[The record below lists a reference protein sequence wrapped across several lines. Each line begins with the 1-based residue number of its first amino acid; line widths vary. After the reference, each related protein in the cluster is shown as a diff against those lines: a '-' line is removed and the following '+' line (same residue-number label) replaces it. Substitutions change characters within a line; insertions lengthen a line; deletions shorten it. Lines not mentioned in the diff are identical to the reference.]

1 MATRLPSLDATPR
14 PMNRHDARD
23 LEILTAI
30 EEGRPLSQRAL
41 AERLGIALGLV
52 NLYLRRLSRKGYVKI
67 TEFGS
72 KPSTRKRLRYLLTP
86 KGLAEKSR
94 LTYEHMAYALRLYQR
109 ARQTLRESLSLLPD
123 RDAKRVALC
132 GAGEAAEL
140 AYLTL
145 RELGLEPVGVFD
157 REAGAT
163 FLGYTVRPLTDL
175 SVEALDV
182 VVLASFAPPEA
193 DVTALT
199 ALGVPR
205 ERIVTLRRQPDAAL
219 RAR

>member
-1 MATRLPSLDATPR
+1 MD
-14 PMNRHDARD
+14 RHDARD

-30 EEGRPLSQRAL
+30 DEGRPLSQRVL

-67 TEFGS
+67 TEFGR
-72 KPSTRKRLRYLLTP
+72 KPSARKRLRYLLTP

-109 ARQTLRESLSLLPD
+109 ARQTLRESLSQLPD
-123 RDAKRVALC
+123 NGAKRVALC

-145 RELGLEPVGVFD
+145 RELGLEPVGVFAS
-157 REAGAT
+157 EAGAT
-163 FLGYTVRPLTDL
+163 FLGFTVRPLSEL
-175 SVEALDV
+175 AVEDVDV
-182 VVLASFAPPEA
+182 VVLATFAQPEVS
-193 DVTALT
+193 VTALT

-205 ERIVTLRRQPDAAL
+205 ARIVTLRRPPAAAPP
-219 RAR
+219 AR